1 MNKAIDLLNK
11 HVFRRRLCI
20 CGARPPPRSRC
31 SSTTGARPRRSCNRR
46 RCRPS
51 FGTDVRMRCRGPT
64 FVRGAALG
72 VPPLRRNHLS
82 LRVRHRGQNVAKAPR
97 ASHPARAAAKLL
109 SLRGGRHSSLG
120 RKAGQRPYRRSL
132 VELAPSCDPR
142 RGRRVHGQQRPAEKC
157 SWRRRRPIQERR
169 SRRCCSEPISR
180 AISIVG
186 DVMCSSTASTLGG
199 RVSANAIGT

>member
-31 SSTTGARPRRSCNRR
+31 SSTTGARPRRTCNRR

-64 FVRGAALG
+64 LAHGAALG
-72 VPPLRRNHLS
+72 AQPRRRNHLS

-97 ASHPARAAAKLL
+97 ASHPARAATKLL
-109 SLRGGRHSSLG
+109 SLRGGRHSSRG
-120 RKAGQRPYRRSL
+120 IKADQRPYRRSL
-132 VELAPSCDPR
+132 EEIAPARDPR
-142 RGRRVHGQQRPAEKC
+142 CGRRVPVERHPAKKMCSTTFRPIKG
-157 SWRRRRPIQERR
+157 RRRK
-169 SRRCCSEPISR
+169 SCCLR
-180 AISIVG
+180 
-186 DVMCSSTASTLGG
+186 
-199 RVSANAIGT
+199 